1 MAEELA
7 PWEENGEQ
15 WRPLKVIVP
24 DSIASH
30 SREQVVY
37 FGPDGLL
44 RRHDYTVE
52 VMGGAPGS
60 NYATAYRNVGGIVVP
75 TKRRVYALDANKR
88 KIPEPVLVAIDIR
101 DISFGDGK

>member
-1 MAEELA
+1 M
-7 PWEENGEQ
+7 
-15 WRPLKVIVP
+15 IVP

-44 RRHDYTVE
+44 RRHDYTVD

-60 NYATAYRNVGGIVVP
+60 NYAADYCIVGGIVVP
-75 TKRRVYALDANKR
+75 TKRRVYAPDANKR
-88 KIPEPVLVAIDIR
+88 EIPEPVLVAIDIR